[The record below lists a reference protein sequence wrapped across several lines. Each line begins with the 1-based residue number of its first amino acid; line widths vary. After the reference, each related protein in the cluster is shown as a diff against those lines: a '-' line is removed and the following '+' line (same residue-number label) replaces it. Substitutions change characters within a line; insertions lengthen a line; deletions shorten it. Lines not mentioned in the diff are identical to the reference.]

1 MRLAVRLMV
10 MLLAEVSALAQA
22 SGGSISGR
30 ISDAGGGAV
39 PDALVTLKNQST
51 GEVRAVRTNDR
62 GFYSFPNVAS
72 GRYDALVSH
81 AGFGDLAKKNLLV
94 NVGEQLLVD
103 FELNVGTV
111 VSSVEV
117 PAESLAVS
125 LASSTLRSVVTGE
138 AVRDLPLNGRDWTL

>member
-1 MRLAVRLMV
+1 MRLAVWLMV
-10 MLLAEVSALAQA
+10 MMLAEISALAQA

-30 ISDAGGGAV
+30 VSDAGGGAV

-51 GEVRAVRTNDR
+51 RALRTNDR
-62 GFYSFPNVAS
+62 GFYSFPNIAPGHYEAS
-72 GRYDALVSH
+72 VSH

-111 VSSVEV
+111 VSS
-117 PAESLAVS
+117 
-125 LASSTLRSVVTGE
+125 
-138 AVRDLPLNGRDWTL
+138 